1 MKFLVDAQLPYQLK
15 LWILAKGFDAIHT
28 RDLPAQNLS
37 ADREIARIADTH
49 HLVVITKDSDF
60 FKLHILEKTP
70 ALLLML
76 TTGNIINQ
84 QLLALFEKNFDI
96 ALQMFDSYQVVEI
109 NNSFVIGHS
118 FE

>member
-15 LWILAKGFDAIHT
+15 LWLLAKGFDAIHT
-28 RDLPAQNLS
+28 RNLPAQNLT
-37 ADREIARIADTH
+37 ADREIAQAADADNR
-49 HLVVITKDSDF
+49 VVITKDSDF
-60 FKLHILEKTP
+60 LKLHVLEQRP
-70 ALLLML
+70 ALLLMV

-84 QLLALFEKNFDI
+84 QLLTLFEKNFETV
-96 ALQMFDSYQVVEI
+96 LQMFDSYSVVEI